1 MLFKTTITYEKFAT
15 VDVIIDATDSREAL
29 RVLLSKFNRSDIFSA
44 VIKVDNQM
52 VVRYTSS
59 RANNKK
65 GAIAE
70 FFSADTGNLVETIH
84 P

>member
-29 RVLLSKFNRSDIFSA
+29 TVLLSKYDKNDIFSA
-44 VIKVDNQM
+44 VIKAGRQI
-52 VVRYTSS
+52 VVRYKSS
-59 RANNKK
+59 CANDDN

-70 FFSADTGNLVETIH
+70 FYSADTGNLVETIQ

>member
-15 VDVIIDATDSREAL
+15 LDVIIDATDSREAL
-29 RVLLSKFNRSDIFSA
+29 MVLLSKYDRSDIFSA
-44 VIKVDNQM
+44 VIKAGNQM
-52 VVRYTSS
+52 VVKYTSS
-59 RANNKK
+59 RANNED

-70 FFSADTGNLVETIH
+70 FFSADTGKLVETIQ